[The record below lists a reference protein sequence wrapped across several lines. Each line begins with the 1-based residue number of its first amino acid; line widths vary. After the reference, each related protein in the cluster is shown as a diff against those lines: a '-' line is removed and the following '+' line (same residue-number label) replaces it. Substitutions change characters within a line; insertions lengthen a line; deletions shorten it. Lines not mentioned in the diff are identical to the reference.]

1 MIWSRRKS
9 ANDGFGTASIMRGV
23 AASALVLFSLSGCS
37 DLHSAI
43 ASKDTSQMQH
53 MTPAEARAD
62 FARHLDAIQEV
73 LGGTWINRDNPVAEG
88 CGLKSDSGFYYEGGR
103 VRTEAIIDHDAAGE
117 AAAAYWKARGFE
129 VRSMAYRPTHRL
141 VTATSPNGTT
151 IYLKL
156 EKARN
161 VINAEGPCN
170 EGNWGDVRR
179 QDARRV
185 DAEERHS
192 LPQTDAPTGV
202 PTEAPS
208 DARTRESEG

>member
-1 MIWSRRKS
+1 
-9 ANDGFGTASIMRGV
+9 
-23 AASALVLFSLSGCS
+23 
-37 DLHSAI
+37 
-43 ASKDTSQMQH
+43 MQR

-88 CGLKSDSGFYYEGGR
+88 CGLKTDSGFYYEGGR
-103 VRTEAIIDHDAAGE
+103 VRTEVIVDHDAAGE
-117 AAAAYWKARGFE
+117 AAVAYWKEHGFE

-156 EKARN
+156 EGNRN

-185 DAEERHS
+185 EAERLRS
-192 LPQTDAPTGV
+192 PAPTDAPTGV
-202 PTEAPS
+202 PTEAPGG
-208 DARTRESEG
+208 APESGYEG